1 MKNTKL
7 LTIILTTMVLFSAC
21 GKDKNSDNNKS
32 DKTTTNSKVEVQ
44 TTIVEVTDATGEP
57 VTNSKGEKV
66 TEVLTVP
73 TTAKKGITGNSN
85 AIVESTTKSKTSE
98 TAKNSEKTT
107 TTTAKPQPVTTQPTQ
122 PQNPY
127 GYANAWGTL
136 AQMENDCKAYAQS
149 IGLIYKDDFNL
160 GNGHWATPNSSYG
173 ASSPEI
179 FKSRMLQKIK
189 EHQDLGIGITT
200 IRVLFVTLD
209 NYKDGRCGTNP
220 YVLEEVERLVN
231 LEKDNICI
239 YFITD

>member
-1 MKNTKL
+1 
-7 LTIILTTMVLFSAC
+7 
-21 GKDKNSDNNKS
+21 
-32 DKTTTNSKVEVQ
+32 
-44 TTIVEVTDATGEP
+44 
-57 VTNSKGEKV
+57 
-66 TEVLTVP
+66 VP

-107 TTTAKPQPVTTQPTQ
+107 TITKKSNSTQAPTPPPTTAKPQPVTTQPTQ

-127 GYANAWGTL
+127 GYVNAWGTL

-160 GNGHWATPNSSYG
+160 GNGHWATPNSFYG
-173 ASSPEI
+173 ASSPENN
-179 FKSRMLQKIK
+179 KSLLFRDIK
-189 EHQDLGIGITT
+189 EHHDIIGTTT

-220 YVLEEVERLVN
+220 YVLEDIEISLNNSADKVL
-231 LEKDNICI
+231 I